1 MAKRYD
7 RTLGRRA
14 ALQVLYESD
23 ILGTPVDKVV
33 DEGVV
38 PEEAALND
46 YARRLLLGVAS
57 HITDIDRQISKSSKN
72 WAIDRMPLVD
82 RALLRITV
90 FEMQHVDEVPVAVSI
105 NEAVE
110 LAKDFGGDD
119 TYRFV
124 NGILGRIARTMGED
138 VPESDEID
146 DMEDEPQAEK
156 TAEPEVQTE
165 PETEVE
171 PEAENAEADSSEE

>member
-1 MAKRYD
+1 
-7 RTLGRRA
+7 
-14 ALQVLYESD
+14 
-23 ILGTPVDKVV
+23 
-33 DEGVV
+33 
-38 PEEAALND
+38 
-46 YARRLLLGVAS
+46 
-57 HITDIDRQISKSSKN
+57 
-72 WAIDRMPLVD
+72 
-82 RALLRITV
+82 
-90 FEMQHVDEVPVAVSI
+90 MQHVDEVPVAVSI